1 MLTQTQMLEAE
12 KLIQN
17 DKSNLASQEISP
29 PSTLVQNE
37 RNSLDI
43 VPIIDVQKFLE
54 KLPGWE
60 EECQKVA
67 ECLHLYGILIF
78 KDPRAKEQANEDYID
93 LMESYFKET
102 SEKFYEGQKLKDAK
116 PEYHYQT
123 GVTPE
128 KIEKA
133 RDHYE
138 RVKDLPE
145 EDRARSTFPPD
156 YDAKWRYMWKIGKRP
171 PSALDDFP

>member
-1 MLTQTQMLEAE
+1 MQESE

-17 DKSNLASQEISP
+17 DESNLTSQEISP
-29 PSTLVQNE
+29 PSTLAQTD

-43 VPIIDVQKFLE
+43 FPIIDVEKYLE

-60 EECQKVA
+60 EECKKVA

-102 SEKFYEGQKLKDAK
+102 SEKFY
-116 PEYHYQT
+116 
-123 GVTPE
+123 
-128 KIEKA
+128 
-133 RDHYE
+133 
-138 RVKDLPE
+138 
-145 EDRARSTFPPD
+145 
-156 YDAKWRYMWKIGKRP
+156 
-171 PSALDDFP
+171 

>member
-1 MLTQTQMLEAE
+1 MQEAE

-29 PSTLVQNE
+29 PSTLVQSE

-171 PSALDDFP
+171 ASALDDFP